1 MAGAT
6 AADNFLWFPEP
17 AKGGLLTQTT
27 KAAQPE
33 GETTDDWFKDKKALE
48 ISNFSWG
55 VEQAETTG
63 SSSTGSGA
71 GKAKFKE
78 FTVSKGIDLA
88 SVPLF
93 NACTAGAHFPHVCIA
108 MRKPGGSNLIYLQY
122 IFTQVFV
129 IGIKWSGG
137 AGEEAPKEDITMK
150 FGAYSMQYIQQKA
163 DGTEGGKQEGF
174 WSSTKNKNTGKVEGL
189 SDPPSFMPASQA

>member
-6 AADNFLWFPEP
+6 AADNFLWIPEA
-17 AKGGLLTQTT
+17 AKGGLLTG

-33 GETTDDWFKDKKALE
+33 GETTDQWFSAKKAFE
-48 ISNFSWG
+48 VSSFGWG

-63 SSSTGSGA
+63 SGSTGSGA

-78 FTVSKGIDLA
+78 FTISKAVDLA

-93 NACTAGAHFPHVCIA
+93 NACTAGAHFPHVCVA
-108 MRKPGGSNLIYLQY
+108 LRKAGGSNLLYLQY

-129 IGIKWSGG
+129 ISIHWSGG
-137 AGEEAPKEDITMK
+137 AGEDAPKEDITFK
-150 FGAYSMQYIQQKA
+150 FGAYSMQYVQQNA
-163 DGTEGGKQEGF
+163 DGTEGTKQEGS
-174 WSSTKNKNTGKVEGL
+174 WSATQNKDTGKVTGL
-189 SDPPSFMPASQA
+189 SDPPAFMPASQA